1 MKTYLYYT
9 FLSLMAFLYIVAGVN
24 HFVNPEFYLR
34 IMPPYLPWH
43 TELVA
48 LSGVVEIFLGVGL
61 LVPYTRVWSAWGIMA
76 LLIAVYPANI
86 FSYTNLMGTG
96 DPKEVIALIRLPLQ
110 FPLIWWAWYYTKS
123 RD

>member
-9 FLSLMAFLYIVAGVN
+9 FLSLMAFLYIAAGVN

-61 LVPYTRVWSAWGIMA
+61 LVPYTRVWSAWGTMA

-110 FPLIWWAWYYTKS
+110 FPLIWWAWYYTKP